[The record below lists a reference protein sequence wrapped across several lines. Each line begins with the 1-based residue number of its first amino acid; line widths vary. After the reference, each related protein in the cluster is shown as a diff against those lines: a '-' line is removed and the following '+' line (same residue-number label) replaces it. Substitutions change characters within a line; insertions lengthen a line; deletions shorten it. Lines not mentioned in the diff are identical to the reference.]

1 MVRVKRQGKDS
12 LRYDGK
18 TQDIKRR
25 FIMSEYQDGMA
36 VGSTVRM
43 HWGRKSRIR
52 TAVVV
57 DQLPLRREDERYD
70 DQAATES
77 ATTSGSKGKCK
88 RVCQHP
94 DPETA
99 SNKRGKYM

>member
-1 MVRVKRQGKDS
+1 MVRVKWQGKDL

-25 FIMSEYQDGMA
+25 DIMSEYQDGMA

-43 HWGRKSRIR
+43 HWGRKSRIW

-57 DQLPLRREDERYD
+57 DQLPLHREDELMMIKLLPSPPQLPSLR
-70 DQAATES
+70 ES
-77 ATTSGSKGKCK
+77 ARDMVSTC
-88 RVCQHP
+88 RF
-94 DPETA
+94 
-99 SNKRGKYM
+99 